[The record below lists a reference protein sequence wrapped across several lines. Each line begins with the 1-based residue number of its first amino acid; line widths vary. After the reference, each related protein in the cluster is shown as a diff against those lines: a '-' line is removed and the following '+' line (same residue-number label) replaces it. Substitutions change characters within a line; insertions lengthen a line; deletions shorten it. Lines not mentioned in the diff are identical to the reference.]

1 MSKCRD
7 ENCYNECLNLHL
19 HYYCSTFYSSESQIK
34 KKKSSLDL
42 EGLKLNGAFYN
53 REVE

>member
-1 MSKCRD
+1 MSALISISIIIVPLFTALSH
-7 ENCYNECLNLHL
+7 E
-19 HYYCSTFYSSESQIK
+19 F

-53 REVE
+53 REFEWSSGEFRLF

>member
-1 MSKCRD
+1 MSK
-7 ENCYNECLNLHL
+7 CYNECLNLHL

-34 KKKSSLDL
+34 KKSSLDL